1 MKYSKSTLS
10 KLNAITDKRP
20 KTVIQHILKNGSVT
34 TEELKEL
41 YGTNMRP
48 EQPAMFANVE

>member
-41 YGTNMRP
+41 
-48 EQPAMFANVE
+48 